1 MNILLLT
8 HSYPDKKS
16 TWRGIFINDQAK
28 VLSLNHDVTVVY
40 FKVDY
45 SHFAPF
51 AGYRY
56 SKKESGTL
64 TEYIVTTGRSFPVI
78 NQLKYLYG
86 TYRFINDHI
95 LDKKRI
101 DIINS
106 HLSYPAGFLGTII
119 QKIKS
124 IPNIITEH
132 TWIKKHFRSTVHRL
146 CVVYALKNCS
156 CILAVSNALKE
167 DINLYCKN
175 QIRIIPNVVDADRFP
190 LLEAKKAGKLN
201 LGILG
206 GLSNNRKGLDILLK
220 AVSLLHDKNLHLHIG
235 GDGILLPYY
244 KSMAIDL
251 GIYEKCTFYG
261 QVLPGNVTEFYSRL
275 DIFVLP
281 SRDETFGV
289 VIIEAMACGLP
300 VIATKCGGPQE
311 IITTE
316 TGLLIAPENELELAD
331 AIRHMSDN
339 LMTFNRAGIKKYTG
353 KKYGP
358 ETFLKNISLVYNDT
372 INSFKAETTSRS

>member
-1 MNILLLT
+1 MNILILT
-8 HSYPDKKS
+8 HSYPDVNN

-28 VLSLNHDVTVVY
+28 VLSLDHDVTVVY

-56 SKKESGTL
+56 SIKESGTL

-86 TYRFINDHI
+86 TYRFINEHI

-132 TWIKKHFRSTVHRL
+132 TWIKKHFRSIVHRL
-146 CVVYALKNCS
+146 CVVYALKNSS
-156 CILAVSNALKE
+156 CIIAVSNALKE
-167 DINLYCKN
+167 DISLYCKN

-190 LLEAKKAGKLN
+190 LLEAKKTGRLN

-206 GLSNNRKGLDILLK
+206 GLGNNRKGLDILLK
-220 AVSLLHDKNLHLHIG
+220 SASLLHDINLHLHIG
-235 GDGILLPYY
+235 GDGILLPHY
-244 KSMAIDL
+244 KRMAIDL
-251 GIYEKCTFYG
+251 GIYENCTFYG

-311 IITTE
+311 IITSE

-331 AIRHMSDN
+331 AIRYMSDN
-339 LMTFNRAGIKKYTG
+339 LLSFNRAGIKKYAG
-353 KKYGP
+353 EKYGP

-372 INSFKAETTSRS
+372 INALPA